1 MKDIEDEYIDYDMMC
16 ETLYENYKDEI
27 LEDVLNNI
35 ELSGESL
42 NELTDMELE
51 EIFKDSI
58 YCRVSDEDIDEE
70 IYEEI
75 DRLTIYDSD
84 CEDIINTYGL
94 SNAVEEYIEEFGK
107 PFSLRGCASLALYNS
122 ISWEKSDFRLSIFN
136 YFIEEDT
143 LRSIVKESIELYYD
157 VSNLDDYCNKP
168 LGDLSHIV
176 QIKYK

>member
-1 MKDIEDEYIDYDMMC
+1 MKDIEDEYIDYDMIC
-16 ETLYENYKDEI
+16 ETLYDGYRSEI
-27 LEDVLNNI
+27 LEDVLNKI

-58 YCRVSDEDIDEE
+58 YCRISDDDIDGQINEE
-70 IYEEI
+70 L

-94 SNAVEEYIEEFGK
+94 SNAVDEYLGEFGT

-122 ISWEKSDFRLSIFN
+122 ISWGKSDFRLSIFN

-143 LRSIVKESIELYYD
+143 LRSIVKDSIELYYHVD
-157 VSNLDDYCNKP
+157 NPDDYCNKP
-168 LGDLSHIV
+168 LRDLSNIV